1 MPPPWGPPPGTPGLQ
16 GLCGCFDFPYRP
28 CEFSFFFPLQ
38 SYKYLKESQVC
49 VRILY
54 VLCCCCRRLESCCGP
69 LFGGGP
75 GGPY

>member
-16 GLCGCFDFPYRP
+16 GLCGCFDFP
-28 CEFSFFFPLQ
+28 
-38 SYKYLKESQVC
+38 
-49 VRILY
+49 LY

>member
-49 VRILY
+49 FICAMLLLPPLRELLWPIIWRRARWSILK
-54 VLCCCCRRLESCCGP
+54 
-69 LFGGGP
+69 
-75 GGPY
+75 